1 MKVVFATGI
10 FPPDIG
16 GPATSVSALAEAWS
30 ARGHRVTVVTYA
42 DRLDDGVRSAYGVTR
57 ISRTLPAW
65 KRYAAFFRALWQASD
80 EPGPIFAQDA
90 IASGLPALLV
100 AWFRRR
106 KLIVRIAGDFAW
118 EQAQVKYGYGESLEK
133 FQNDRSIPFVPMIL
147 RAVQRFVYRRADHAI
162 APSRYLAGVLVGWG
176 VPERRIRMINNGVH
190 FPEANAER
198 GKFPHRIVAAG
209 RLVPWKNFDVLLK
222 AMPRVLERF
231 PDAELFIAGEGPEM
245 MRLRALASAPML
257 EDRVTFAGK
266 MEREA
271 LWKTIGESGVFALVS
286 SYEGFSHQLVEA
298 SACGTAVVASRAGGN
313 TELVEDGKNG
323 LLVEPGDVNG
333 VAQALIRFLENPE
346 FARTCADEALRNA
359 KRFSIERQIAETS
372 EAVLGKPGLRVV
384 LVSRDGTVADVASRT
399 AARMRAYGE
408 RVDHLRI
415 VSLAKQ
421 DAASVELSPRVHA
434 DVVDVRGYPLPWQLV
449 RQVREAIAAEH
460 ATLVVAQD
468 PFEAGLVAA
477 AAAYAEQLPLVVEE
491 HGGVYLSDHWRQET
505 LKNKLLFPLGVRV
518 LKRAV
523 GIRAV
528 SAKIEEDLHRRL
540 PSASITRIP
549 VYTEPR
555 TCRTSAPSHVF
566 GYVGRFVPQKNLF
579 GLLEAFAI
587 AAKKLPQAKLLL
599 VGAGPLENA
608 LKARAFVLGISE
620 RIEWV
625 AHTESVDS
633 VYERI
638 GTLVLS
644 SWYEGWARVVPEAM
658 SCGIPIIMTDVGCA
672 NELPRNGI
680 EGYVVPVG
688 NDAVLAKAMI
698 EIVQSGQ
705 HGLMAAAAKR
715 RVETSPTPQEL
726 GDRLID
732 FWKRFGSA

>member
-30 ARGHRVTVVTYA
+30 ARGHRVTVVTYSEHES
-42 DRLDDGVRSAYGVTR
+42 DGIRSAYSVVR
-57 ISRTLPAW
+57 IPRAQAAW
-65 KRYAAFFRALWQASD
+65 KRYVNFTRAVWRASD
-80 EPGPIFAQDA
+80 ESGPIFAQDA
-90 IASGLPALLV
+90 IASGLPALCV
-100 AWFRRR
+100 AWLRRR
-106 KLIVRIAGDFAW
+106 KLILRIAGDFAW
-118 EQAQVKYGYGESLEK
+118 EQAQVKYGYGDSLEK
-133 FQNDRSIPFVPMIL
+133 FQNDSNVPFVPMLL
-147 RAVQRFVYRRADHAI
+147 RAVQRFVYRRADMAI
-162 APSRYLAGVLVGWG
+162 APSRYLADVLRGWG
-176 VPERRIRMINNGVH
+176 VPDRRIRMINNGVH
-190 FPEANAER
+190 LPEAAAQR

-222 AMPRVLERF
+222 ALPRVLERF
-231 PDAELFIAGEGPEM
+231 PDAELFIAGDGPEM

-257 EDRVTFAGK
+257 EQRVTFAGK

-271 LWKTIGESGVFALVS
+271 LWKMIGESGVFALVS

-298 SACGTAVVASRAGGN
+298 SACGAAVVASRAGGN
-313 TELVEDGKNG
+313 TELIEDGKNG
-323 LLVEPGDVNG
+323 LLVEPGDANG
-333 VAQALIRFLENPE
+333 LAQALIRYLEDPS
-346 FARTCADEALRNA
+346 FARACADEAL
-359 KRFSIERQIAETS
+359 KDSGRFSIERQIAETS
-372 EAVLGKPGLRVV
+372 ETVLGKPGLRVV
-384 LVSRDGTVADVASRT
+384 LVSRDGTVVDSSSRT

-408 RVDHLRI
+408 RVDHLRV

-421 DAASVELSPRVHA
+421 EPASVELSARVHA
-434 DVVDVRGYPLPWQLV
+434 DVIDVRGYPLPWSLV
-449 RQVREAIAAEH
+449 RQVREAIVAEQ

-468 PFEAGLVAA
+468 PFEAGIVAA
-477 AAAYAEQLPLVVEE
+477 AASYAEQVPFVVEE

-505 LKNKLLFPLGVRV
+505 LKNKLLFPLGLRV
-518 LKRAV
+518 LKRAS
-523 GIRAV
+523 GIRVV
-528 SAKIEEDLHRRL
+528 SVKIEEDLHQRL
-540 PSASITRIP
+540 PAASITRIP

-555 TCRTSAPSHVF
+555 VCRSSAPAHVF

-587 AAKKLPQAKLLL
+587 VAKALPQAKLIL

-608 LKARAFVLGISE
+608 LQARSFVLGVSG

-625 AHTESVDS
+625 AHTESVDAI
-633 VYERI
+633 YERI

-658 SCGIPIIMTDVGCA
+658 SCGIPIVMTNVGCA
-672 NELPRNGI
+672 NELPRNGV

-688 NDAVLAKAMI
+688 NDEVLAKAMI
-698 EIVQSGQ
+698 DIVQSGK
-705 HGLMAAAAKR
+705 HGLMGAAAKR

-726 GDRLID
+726 GDRLVD
-732 FWKRFGSA
+732 FWKRHGSA

>member
-42 DRLDDGVRSAYGVTR
+42 DRLEDGARSAYGVIR
-57 ISRTLPAW
+57 IPRALPAW
-65 KRYAAFFRALWQASD
+65 KRYAAFLQALWRASD

-100 AWFRRR
+100 AWLRRR

-133 FQNDRSIPFVPMIL
+133 FQNDAHVPFVPMLL
-147 RAVQRFVYRRADHAI
+147 RVLQRFVYRRADRAI
-162 APSRYLAGVLVGWG
+162 APSRYLAGVLRGWG
-176 VPERRIRMINNGVH
+176 VPERRIRMIYNGVH
-190 FPEANAER
+190 LPETAAER
-198 GKFPHRIVAAG
+198 GTHPRRIVAAG

-231 PDAELFIAGEGPEM
+231 PDAELLIAGEGPEM
-245 MRLRALASAPML
+245 TRLRALASAPML
-257 EDRVTFAGK
+257 AERVTFAGK
-266 MEREA
+266 MERNA
-271 LWKTIGESGVFALVS
+271 LWKAIAESGVFALVS

-298 SACGTAVVASRAGGN
+298 SACGAAVVASRAGGN
-313 TELVEDGKNG
+313 TELIDDGKNG
-323 LLVEPGDVNG
+323 LLVEPGDANG
-333 VAQALIRFLENPE
+333 LAQALIRFLEDPA
-346 FARTCADEALRNA
+346 FARACADEAKKNA
-359 KRFSIERQIAETS
+359 EKFSIERQIVETS
-372 EAVLGKPGLRVV
+372 EAVLGAPGLRVV
-384 LVSRDGTVADVASRT
+384 IVSRDGTVADAASRT

-434 DVVDVRGYPLPWQLV
+434 DVVDVRGYPLPWRLV
-449 RQVREAIAAEH
+449 RQVREAIAAEQ

-477 AAAYAEQLPLVVEE
+477 AAAHAEQIPLVVEE
-491 HGGVYLSDHWRQET
+491 HGGVYLSEHWSQEA
-505 LKNKLLFPLGVRV
+505 LKHKLLFPLGLRV
-518 LKRAV
+518 LKRAA

-528 SAKIEEDLHRRL
+528 SVKIEDDLRRRL
-540 PSASITRIP
+540 PKAEITRIP

-555 TCRTSAPSHVF
+555 TCHSSAPPHMF

-587 AAKKLPQAKLLL
+587 VAKMLPQAKLLL

-620 RIEWV
+620 RLEWV
-625 AHTESVDS
+625 AHTESVDR

-638 GTLVLS
+638 GTLALS

-658 SCGIPIIMTDVGCA
+658 SCGIPVVMTDVGCA
-672 NELPRNGI
+672 NELLRNGV
-680 EGYVVPVG
+680 EGYVVPIG

-698 EIVQSGQ
+698 DIVQSGK

-726 GDRLID
+726 GDRLVE
-732 FWKRFGSA
+732 FWKKFGSA